1 MPTWHACTLTPLP
14 PPSPFFLTHVQVID
28 VGFRY
33 NQNCTLL
40 FTGLE
45 CGIDMDSRICVVGN
59 NGSGKSTLVKLLTGE
74 VNPTTGEIRRNPRLR
89 VGVYNQHF
97 VDKLPMDESPVVY
110 LRRLFNDLDYQ
121 TCRNKLGKFGLDGEA
136 HEITMRDLSGGQK
149 ARVVFC
155 ELALLQP
162 HLLFLD
168 EPTNNLDIES
178 IDALAEA
185 INAYEGGMVV
195 VTHDARLIEATESQL
210 WVVED
215 MDAKPL
221 MTETKGERASC
232 TKAEQFLSQ
241 RNTSLLLSGTR
252 ATVKITQ
259 RFKNR

>member
-1 MPTWHACTLTPLP
+1 M
-14 PPSPFFLTHVQVID
+14 
-28 VGFRY
+28 
-33 NQNCTLL
+33 
-40 FTGLE
+40 
-45 CGIDMDSRICVVGN
+45 
-59 NGSGKSTLVKLLTGE
+59 
-74 VNPTTGEIRRNPRLR
+74 
-89 VGVYNQHF
+89 
-97 VDKLPMDESPVVY
+97 VY

-259 RFKNR
+259 RFKNRQVFLIPLIFNRLCTTPIRWPGEFDSYREELLRRLDAQMEVELAPHSTTMKQTSLKLFMCLRSFRWFCVQHH